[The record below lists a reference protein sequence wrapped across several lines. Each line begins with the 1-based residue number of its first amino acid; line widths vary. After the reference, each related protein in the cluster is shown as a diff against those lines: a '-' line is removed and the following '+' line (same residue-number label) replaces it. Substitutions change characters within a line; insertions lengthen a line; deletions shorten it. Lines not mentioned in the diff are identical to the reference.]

1 MSVRVIFA
9 LPGSLTGWAGK
20 HTKLRMA
27 ALVAPQRPRNT
38 RGQDALPGHARP
50 AARRRRWMP
59 QRVERVL
66 RYTWLPYRLVRSSRR
81 YEEYR
86 AFQES
91 SG

>member
-1 MSVRVIFA
+1 MRSV
-9 LPGSLTGWAGK
+9 P
-20 HTKLRMA
+20 
-27 ALVAPQRPRNT
+27 
-38 RGQDALPGHARP
+38 PGHAATAPGWQFWLPR
-50 AARRRRWMP
+50 
-59 QRVERVL
+59 RVERVL